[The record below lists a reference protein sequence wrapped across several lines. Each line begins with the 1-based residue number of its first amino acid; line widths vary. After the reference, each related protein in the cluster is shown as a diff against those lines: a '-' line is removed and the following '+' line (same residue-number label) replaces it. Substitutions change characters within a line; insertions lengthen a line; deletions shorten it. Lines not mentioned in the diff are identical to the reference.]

1 MIPLIPFTQDQ
12 FFAIFAAYN
21 STIWPAATLAYPFAL
36 AIITLALRGGRSN
49 ARTVAASLALLWGF
63 VGIVYHGLFFSRIN
77 LAAPLFAA
85 AFVLHAMLFAMAA
98 ASGDGIAFDGRSRM
112 GSAVG
117 LGLIFYAMIA
127 YPLIGLIAGE
137 RYPAMPLFGVAP
149 CPLLIFTF
157 GLFVLAS
164 RVRWWLWI
172 VPLLWSLIG
181 TGGFYLLSVPQDAA
195 LPVSA
200 LAAILLQAAD
210 RTHRPRAAA
219 S

>member
-1 MIPLIPFTQDQ
+1 MMPFTRDQ

-21 STIWPAATLAYPFAL
+21 SAIWPVAIIAYPLAL
-36 AIITLALRGGRSN
+36 TMVAFALRGGRSN
-49 ARTVAASLALLWGF
+49 AAIVAASSALLWGF
-63 VGIVYHGLFFSRIN
+63 VGVAYHGLFFSRIN

-85 AFVLHAMLFAMAA
+85 AFVLQAVLFCAAA
-98 ASGDGIAFDGRSRM
+98 ASGHGIEFIERSRVR
-112 GSAVG
+112 SAVG
-117 LGLIFYAMIA
+117 LGLILYAMII

-157 GLFVLAS
+157 GLFSLAS

-172 VPLLWSLIG
+172 VPLLWTIVG

-195 LPVSA
+195 LPFSA
-200 LAAILLQAAD
+200 LAAILLQAAEHMQG
-210 RTHRPRAAA
+210 RRAAPL
-219 S
+219 

>member
-1 MIPLIPFTQDQ
+1 MMPFTRDQ

-21 STIWPAATLAYPFAL
+21 SAIWPAAIIAYPLAL
-36 AIITLALRGGRSN
+36 TMVAFALRGGRSN
-49 ARTVAASLALLWGF
+49 AAIVAASSALLWGF
-63 VGIVYHGLFFSRIN
+63 VGVAYHGLFFSRIN

-85 AFVLHAMLFAMAA
+85 AFVLQAVLFCAAA
-98 ASGDGIAFDGRSRM
+98 ASGHGIEFNERSRVR
-112 GSAVG
+112 SAVG
-117 LGLIFYAMIA
+117 LGLILYAMII
-127 YPLIGLIAGE
+127 YPLIGLIGGE

-172 VPLLWSLIG
+172 VPLLWTIVG

-195 LPVSA
+195 LPFSA
-200 LAAILLQAAD
+200 LAAILLQAAEHMQG
-210 RTHRPRAAA
+210 RRAAPL
-219 S
+219 